1 MYDFFFWLEVM
12 SNFAQLESYDILIHD
27 FNNTDLMKYLKHQ
40 DELFEKVIEQN
51 EEIKKDLIQILKNMS
66 K

>member
-51 EEIKKDLIQILKNMS
+51 NKIVELLEGGKND
-66 K
+66 

>member
-51 EEIKKDLIQILKNMS
+51 KKIIELLEGGKDD
-66 K
+66 

>member
-12 SNFAQLESYDILIHD
+12 SNFAQLESYNILIHD

-40 DELFEKVIEQN
+40 DELFEKVIKQN
-51 EEIKKDLIQILKNMS
+51 EEIISLLKGGKND
-66 K
+66 

>member
-40 DELFEKVIEQN
+40 DKLFEKVIEQN
-51 EEIKKDLIQILKNMS
+51 KKIIELLEGGKDD
-66 K
+66 